1 MAGIH
6 VDTAGAASGGH
17 HVHIRCL
24 PADVATALY
33 ARLRRASA
41 P

>member
-1 MAGIH
+1 MAGVR

-17 HVHIRCL
+17 HVRIRWL
-24 PADVATALY
+24 STDVADALY
-33 ARLRRASA
+33 ARLRRAAA